1 MVFHAFSFVF
11 SQFPLALETKSISVT
26 SPRNLRH
33 ITPQLDAN
41 HTLT

>member
-26 SPRNLRH
+26 SPRK
-33 ITPQLDAN
+33 IIIKIQLIEN
-41 HTLT
+41 K

>member
-33 ITPQLDAN
+33 ITMEDDF
-41 HTLT
+41 

>member
-26 SPRNLRH
+26 SQRNLTH
-33 ITPQLDAN
+33 FTTQSQSYYN
-41 HTLT
+41 VT